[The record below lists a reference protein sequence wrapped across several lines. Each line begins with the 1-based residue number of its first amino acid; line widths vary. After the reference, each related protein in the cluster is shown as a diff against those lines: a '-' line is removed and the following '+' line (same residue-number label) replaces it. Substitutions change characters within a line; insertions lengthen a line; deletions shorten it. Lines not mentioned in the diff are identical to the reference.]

1 MSMPPVFELLARA
14 EALLALRR
22 WAEAQRFALDALAV
36 EPQDEGAHALLAR
49 ALAEQGL
56 HDEAIAT
63 TEKGLAAN
71 PASEWLH
78 RVRSSALLAAHRYED
93 AFLGASEALTLLPMN
108 GSAHHLRS
116 LALQG
121 LGRLHEARVEAERA
135 VTLSPESAEFR
146 AALGDAWLNE
156 DPPRAEL
163 LYRESLAMAPEQ
175 PLVLNNLSVALRRQR
190 RRSEAALALKSALL
204 LDPTLPLPKWNVF
217 SLSNPVRLA
226 PTPLL
231 ASIAL
236 QMLAVGLAYD
246 SMTRRNRY
254 WLTLGIMMACEV
266 VSLGMVA
273 WARKIGFRRLRRLDP
288 QLYAIRRALEAD
300 VRARRLE
307 SVVAPA
313 KARRVALAIGAFGAV
328 ILLGSLVGEIFLV
341 RHYLAFPKTPRRV
354 TLEESRSGEWAEL
367 EGVILDCASRLDLAG
382 YTYFSGKGSG
392 DRELVV
398 SYEDAPTCAQA
409 GSRLVGVVSDLPPSL
424 ASRLARNG
432 FSVRT
437 GHAAKLCTRC
447 GPRESLL
454 GIGLLAVFG
463 ALGGLTAW
471 WSGRD
476 AQKVARQ

>member
-307 SVVAPA
+307 SVVAP
-313 KARRVALAIGAFGAV
+313 
-328 ILLGSLVGEIFLV
+328 
-341 RHYLAFPKTPRRV
+341 
-354 TLEESRSGEWAEL
+354 
-367 EGVILDCASRLDLAG
+367 
-382 YTYFSGKGSG
+382 
-392 DRELVV
+392 
-398 SYEDAPTCAQA
+398 
-409 GSRLVGVVSDLPPSL
+409 
-424 ASRLARNG
+424 
-432 FSVRT
+432 
-437 GHAAKLCTRC
+437 
-447 GPRESLL
+447 
-454 GIGLLAVFG
+454 
-463 ALGGLTAW
+463 
-471 WSGRD
+471 
-476 AQKVARQ
+476 